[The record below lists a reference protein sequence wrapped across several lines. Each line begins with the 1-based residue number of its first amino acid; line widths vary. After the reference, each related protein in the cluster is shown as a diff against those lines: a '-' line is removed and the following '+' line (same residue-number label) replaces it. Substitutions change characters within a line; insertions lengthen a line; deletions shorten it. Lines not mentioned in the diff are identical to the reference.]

1 MSQVETIRV
10 CLVAP
15 SLEITGG
22 QSRQAA
28 RLLAAFQHERTLA
41 LGFIPHNPR
50 LPAPWRKLQRL
61 KFVRTVVTTSY
72 YWWLLLTQLWRYDIV
87 HIFSASYFS
96 YLLAVA
102 PAILIGKLYGK
113 RVILNYRSGEAEDH
127 LQHWPL
133 TTKPIMRLADRIVA
147 PSSYLVDVFARFGL
161 QAESIFNIVELDRFR
176 FRARAPLQPKFL
188 CCRLLEP
195 LYNVGLVLR
204 AFQQIQQR
212 YPNASLTIAGDG
224 SQRAALEQLARTLAV
239 RQVAFRGIVPFEQM
253 PQLYDEHDVCLIG
266 NDIDNMPATILEAC
280 ASGLPV
286 VSTEAGGIPY
296 LVKHEVSA
304 LLVPCGDHAGL
315 AREAMRLLEDA
326 TLAQQ
331 LRQQAHALVQQC
343 TWESVRGQW
352 LKLYMDL
359 MQAQNAPRRASRA
372 TLPQRS

>member
-1 MSQVETIRV
+1 MSQPETIRV

-28 RLLAAFQHERTLA
+28 RLQAAFKNEPALT

-50 LPAPWRKLQRL
+50 LPGPLRKLQQI
-61 KFVRTVVTTSY
+61 KYVRTVITTSY
-72 YWWLLLTQLWRYDIV
+72 YWGLLLTRLWRCDIV

-96 YLLAVA
+96 YLLSVA

-113 RVILNYRSGEAEDH
+113 RVVLNYRSGEAEDH

-133 TTKPIMRLADRIVA
+133 TTKPVMQLADRIVA
-147 PSSYLVDVFARFGL
+147 PSGYLVDVFARFGL
-161 QAESIFNIVELDRFR
+161 RAEAIFNIVELDRFR
-176 FRARAPLQPKFL
+176 FRMRAPLQPKFL

-204 AFQQIQQR
+204 AFQLIQQR
-212 YPNASLTIAGDG
+212 HPNASLTIAGDG
-224 SQRAALEQLARTLAV
+224 SQRAELERLAQTLGLRHV
-239 RQVAFRGIVPFEQM
+239 TFRGNVPFAQM

-286 VSTEAGGIPY
+286 VTTDAGGIPY

-304 LLVPCGDHAGL
+304 LLVPCGDYTGL
-315 AREAMRLLEDA
+315 AREALRLLDDA
-326 TLAQQ
+326 PLAQQ
-331 LRQQAHALVQQC
+331 LAQQAHAVAQQC
-343 TWESVRGQW
+343 TWENVRGQW
-352 LKLYMDL
+352 LKLYTDL
-359 MQAQNAPRRASRA
+359 MQTQSALRRESRA